1 VTAPRIRLILDNDY
15 AGDPDGLFQLA
26 HHLLSPSGEVR
37 LVIGSHLGAD
47 DADWNGSPGR
57 SAAIA
62 AERTAEVAAAVGR
75 EDVRILAGSETALED
90 ATTPVRSTAA
100 LAIVEEAMRDDTDLP
115 LFVACGGGLTEV
127 ASAWLLEPAIA
138 ERLTLVWIGGLEYP
152 DLAAPPPGAPAVEY
166 NTAIDLA
173 AARVV
178 LGDSDLRLWQVP
190 RDAYRQAMLSDAE
203 LDARVRPHGAIGG
216 LLADS
221 IDRVRNRLAEHGF
234 PLGETYAYGDSPL
247 VLLTVL
253 QSFFEPDPSSSAFV
267 VRPAPRVNADG
278 TFEFGTEGR
287 PVRVLTRLDT
297 RLMFED
303 LFAKLA
309 AHARGA
315 AG

>member
-1 VTAPRIRLILDNDY
+1 MPTPRIRLILDNDY

-26 HHLLSPSGEVR
+26 HHLLSPSGDVR

-47 DADWNGSPGR
+47 DAAWNGSPGS

-62 AERTAEVAAAVGR
+62 AERAREIAVASGR
-75 EDVRILAGSETALED
+75 DEVRILAGSETALPD
-90 ATTPVRSTAA
+90 PATPVRSAAA

-115 LFVACGGGLTEV
+115 LLVACGGGLTEI

-138 ERLTLVWIGGLEYP
+138 DRLTVVWIGGTEHP

-166 NTAIDLA
+166 NTAIDVA
-173 AARVV
+173 AAQAVFN
-178 LGDSDLRLWQVP
+178 DSALRLWQVP
-190 RDAYRQAMLSDAE
+190 RDAYRQALLSQAE
-203 LDARVRPHGAIGG
+203 LDLRVRPHGAIGA

-221 IDRVRNRLAEHGF
+221 IETVRERMAASGMR
-234 PLGETYAYGDSPL
+234 LGETYIYGDSPL

-253 QSFFEPDPSSSAFV
+253 QAFFEPDPSSSGSV
-267 VRPAPRVNADG
+267 ERPAPRVTDAG
-278 TFEFGTEGR
+278 TYEFGGPGR
-287 PVRVLTRLDT
+287 PVRVFTRLDT

-309 AHARGA
+309 ARAAAR
-315 AG
+315 